1 MNKQDRA
8 KYPVFMKKRFKRQ
21 FASLNKVFD
30 FVNIFI
36 QKNSIDKSVSFTLNL
51 AIEELFT
58 NMVKYSRESISDIS
72 IDLAKKNS
80 TLIVTL
86 IDFDVEPFDLT
97 KSKEVDIKAH
107 LKDRRVGGLGIH
119 LVKKM
124 VDKIDYEYKNRES
137 KITFIMSLE
146 NNIV

>member
-1 MNKQDRA
+1 
-8 KYPVFMKKRFKRQ
+8 MKKRFKRQ
-21 FASLNKVFD
+21 FSSLNKVFD

-36 QKNSIDKSVSFTLNL
+36 QKNSVDKSVSFTLNL

-58 NMVKYSRESISDIS
+58 NMVKYSKESTSDIS
-72 IDLAKKNS
+72 IDIAKKNS

-107 LKDRRVGGLGIH
+107 LNDRKVGGLGIH

-137 KITFIMSLE
+137 KITFIISLE
-146 NNIV
+146 NKIV